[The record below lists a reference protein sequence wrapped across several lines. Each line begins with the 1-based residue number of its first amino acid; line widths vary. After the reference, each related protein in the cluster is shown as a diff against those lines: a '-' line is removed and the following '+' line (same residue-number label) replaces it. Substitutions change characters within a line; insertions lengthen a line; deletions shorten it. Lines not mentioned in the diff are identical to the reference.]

1 MPLLIIDAGFILL
14 RTALF
19 EDVLNH
25 CDGVADSS
33 FISDL
38 GIIFEK
44 ALLLEFEKLSSL
56 RNGLLSFTH
65 HTVLHLTLVPALDC
79 PCSLV
84 LSLHFEILVEPDII
98 CEF

>member
-1 MPLLIIDAGFILL
+1 MPLLIIEAGLFLIL

-19 EDVLNH
+19 KDVLNQ

-33 FISDL
+33 FVSDC
-38 GIIFEK
+38 GIVFEK
-44 ALLLEFEKLSSL
+44 ALLLEFEKLAGL
-56 RNGLLSFTH
+56 KNGLLGFEH
-65 HTVLHLTLVPALDC
+65 HTVLHLGLIPALDG

-98 CEF
+98 C